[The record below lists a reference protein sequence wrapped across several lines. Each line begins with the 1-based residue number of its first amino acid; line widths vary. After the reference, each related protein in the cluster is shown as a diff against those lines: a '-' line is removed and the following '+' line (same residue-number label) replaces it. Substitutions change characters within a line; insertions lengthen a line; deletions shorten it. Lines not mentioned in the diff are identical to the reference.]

1 MTYYVEGK
9 IIIKVS
15 AEYLANSEEEA
26 LEMAKEDF
34 KDDYNLD
41 VHGYNH
47 SPEEVEFKLIA
58 GEYDDE

>member
-9 IIIKVS
+9 IIINVCS
-15 AEYLANSEEEA
+15 EYEANSEEEA

-41 VHGYNH
+41 VLGYNH
-47 SPEEVEFKLIA
+47 LPEEVKFELIA
-58 GEYDDE
+58 GEYDD